1 MADIIKGT
9 GTSHDLTMRD
19 RKRISVTGVTE
30 VVSFDELSVVLKTV
44 CGELT
49 VDGEGLHISAIDTT
63 HGTLEIE
70 GSVKALSYFDKKRD
84 SGKSVLGR
92 IFK

>member
-1 MADIIKGT
+1 MADISKNT
-9 GTSHDLTMRD
+9 QPSHELMMRD

-49 VDGEGLHISAIDTT
+49 VDGEGLHISALDTSR
-63 HGTLEIE
+63 GLLEIDGSVQGLSYYDKKHE
-70 GSVKALSYFDKKRD
+70 GS
-84 SGKSVLGR
+84 KSVLGR
-92 IFK
+92 IFG